1 MASAIASVEMLSEA
15 FGNQA
20 IAEAIER
27 CMITTVVNGVA
38 EETTPAA
45 RLLLVE

>member
-1 MASAIASVEMLSEA
+1 MLSEA

-20 IAEAIER
+20 IGEAIER
-27 CMITTVVNGVA
+27 CMITTGVNGVA

-45 RLLLVE
+45 KLLLVE